1 MFKVLTKWLGHKTT
15 KLITAKLKIDG
26 RFEMSKN
33 PFDDNW
39 VPAQVKQPE
48 IIDLRSIA
56 YGPRGFKLKNKDKF
70 GTSDDAPNLMEVD
83 SNEIPIRLSST
94 KTNKLG
100 NGRVRISAELSL
112 QCFTA
117 DFETMLEI

>member
-1 MFKVLTKWLGHKTT
+1 
-15 KLITAKLKIDG
+15 
-26 RFEMSKN
+26 MSKN

-70 GTSDDAPNLMEVD
+70 EPVDDGPTLMEID

-94 KTNKLG
+94 TTNKLG
-100 NGRVRISAELSL
+100 NGRVRISAELSI
-112 QCFTA
+112 QHFIA
-117 DFETMLEI
+117 DFKTVLEI